1 MVRRNRPLE
10 AHNRTYQ
17 NKPIGSQLLVGIN
30 PPKKKFPRHGRYVPV
45 PPKRKYYRQSSN
57 GFMIVGQPTEQPN
70 LGFESIARIIA
81 GVQMREPQR
90 ANPTQNI
97 PTHTVNPTYERNF
110 EQIRNDIDELR
121 ERRVNYYEYRDEPRD
136 EPEQDDVSVLTEQA
150 PEPEPV
156 PEPKREQVVT
166 ETPQVG
172 FESLTV
178 SQPEVP
184 DKPKPDPAEPS
195 LSGDDMST
203 ILFMK
208 KQLARFER
216 SKDPAMRAKADRIR
230 SLLPQAEKGNRDN
243 IKSLTDSMAK
253 IKAALKKESKERTA
267 MGEESEPAPAPP
279 PVPVPDV
286 PNIDE
291 SEPVPESDE
300 DIRTRGRDIQAAAKA
315 KKKAE
320 RDKKKVAE
328 RADVEEAADEV
339 RRQMAR
345 GGLDQS
351 IFSP

>member
-1 MVRRNRPLE
+1 
-10 AHNRTYQ
+10 
-17 NKPIGSQLLVGIN
+17 
-30 PPKKKFPRHGRYVPV
+30 
-45 PPKRKYYRQSSN
+45 
-57 GFMIVGQPTEQPN
+57 MIMGQPTPQPN
-70 LGFESIARIIA
+70 LSFESIARIIA

-90 ANPTQNI
+90 ANPVQNI
-97 PTHTVNPTYERNF
+97 PTHTVNPSYERNF
-110 EQIRNDIDELR
+110 EQIRNDINELR
-121 ERRVNYYEYRDEPRD
+121 ERRVNYYDSSVASPFYQDDIGDGRDDQDVAET
-136 EPEQDDVSVLTEQA
+136 EQDDVSVLTEQA

-166 ETPQVG
+166 ETPQLG

-178 SQPEVP
+178 SQQDIVLTKTMISELEKSDDPFKKGQLERTRKLLEQMET
-184 DKPKPDPAEPS
+184 DKPKPDPKPEPS

-216 SKDPAMRAKADRIR
+216 SKDPVMRAKADRIR
-230 SLLPQAEKGNRDN
+230 SLLPQAEKGNKDN
-243 IKSLTDSMAK
+243 IKSLTDSMVK

-267 MGEESEPAPAPP
+267 MGEESEPAPP

-291 SEPVPESDE
+291 TEPV
-300 DIRTRGRDIQAAAKA
+300 QAAAKA
-315 KKKAE
+315 KKKAERDKKKVAE